1 MLKRVL
7 LSICACAAFAAAL
20 SAQTGVGQ
28 IQGTITDT
36 SGAVI
41 PNAAVTLEHIQ
52 TENKFQTT
60 TNTAGFYVFPSLQ
73 TGEYR
78 LEVTVPGMQRWQGN
92 AVLAAGQ
99 RAVIDSTLTV
109 AKSAEQI
116 TVAGDVTP
124 LLSTTSPTVA
134 TIVERAR
141 IEQLPLNGRS
151 IQTLLQIA
159 VPGLEGSSSQP
170 KVYGLRDSAMDLVQ
184 DGVNL
189 QDRNTGAI
197 QSRPPGLD
205 TIQEFRVE
213 TAVSSAKLNRPA
225 SAIMITRSGTNDVH
239 GSAFLTGRNSG
250 FGVARQRQDTFT
262 KAPHLV
268 RNEFGA
274 SLGGPVFIP
283 KIYNGRNRT
292 FFFAAWEEMRNRQAS
307 TTTSAVWTNAM
318 RQGDFSGLIDGQNRR
333 ITLYDPWSVGGG
345 PNYSKTPYIDNQLP
359 MSRLSPIAKYMFG
372 VTPQATNNLSPLVG
386 SNFTG
391 LQPTN
396 IDQRTLTFRGDH
408 RLSDHDLVF
417 GRYSRGTNDQMN
429 RRAFS
434 TGGFPIT
441 TDNLYNRETY
451 YELSHTTMGSWTHTF
466 TPTLFVENVVTVS
479 LIDWQYSLNQPSAQ
493 QNISALF
500 GTPNPFNANGA
511 PYINNADYQ
520 AVSINGIVP
529 RSQYTKVFSG
539 EQNYSWNRGQHQLEF
554 GWRYRQEILDTLPDA
569 PEQSILSYASN
580 ATAIYNPSTGT
591 AFGAQALTGDN
602 GANFFLG
609 IADSYVQQR
618 RPQNFN
624 MKGKDI
630 AGYIQDNWKIR
641 RDLTIN
647 AGLRWQYL
655 GPYLDSKGMTAA
667 WDFASKSL
675 VRSVTTQQLIDSG
688 YTTKPIADGYVD
700 VGVKYI
706 TPEQAHLPHN
716 LIEASKHDFT
726 PRLGF
731 AYNPHFG
738 KRSLVVRG
746 GYGMYYFPIPART
759 FSELRFNPPMTGTYR
774 LSWNDSA
781 YTVDALPNALLRY
794 APDVITGREFHQ
806 CHPHRCSR
814 ARYPDDRAQ
823 SRPAHRPGARIQ
835 LHHRARGGQG
845 HRRARRLHRH
855 CRPQSGN
862 DGAVQS
868 QPR

>member
-1 MLKRVL
+1 MLKHVL
-7 LSICACAAFAAAL
+7 LFICVLSAFAVAL
-20 SAQTGVGQ
+20 CAQTGVGQ
-28 IQGTITDT
+28 IQGTITDS

-41 PNAAVTLEHIQ
+41 PNAAVVLEHFQ

-60 TNTAGFYVFPSLQ
+60 TNSAGFYVFPSLQ

-141 IEQLPLNGRS
+141 IEQLPLNGRT

-225 SAIMITRSGTNDVH
+225 SAIMITRSGTNEVH
-239 GSAFLTGRNSG
+239 GSVFLTGRNSG

-274 SLGGPVFIP
+274 SLGGPVVIP
-283 KIYNGRNRT
+283 KLYHGKNRT
-292 FFFAAWEEMRNRQAS
+292 FFFASWEEVRNRQAS

-359 MSRLSPIAKYMFG
+359 MNRLSPIAKYMFG

-520 AVSINGIVP
+520 GVSINGIVP

-554 GWRYRQEILDTLPDA
+554 GWR
-569 PEQSILSYASN
+569 
-580 ATAIYNPSTGT
+580 
-591 AFGAQALTGDN
+591 
-602 GANFFLG
+602 
-609 IADSYVQQR
+609 
-618 RPQNFN
+618 
-624 MKGKDI
+624 
-630 AGYIQDNWKIR
+630 
-641 RDLTIN
+641 
-647 AGLRWQYL
+647 
-655 GPYLDSKGMTAA
+655 
-667 WDFASKSL
+667 
-675 VRSVTTQQLIDSG
+675 
-688 YTTKPIADGYVD
+688 
-700 VGVKYI
+700 
-706 TPEQAHLPHN
+706 
-716 LIEASKHDFT
+716 
-726 PRLGF
+726 
-731 AYNPHFG
+731 
-738 KRSLVVRG
+738 
-746 GYGMYYFPIPART
+746 
-759 FSELRFNPPMTGTYR
+759 
-774 LSWNDSA
+774 
-781 YTVDALPNALLRY
+781 
-794 APDVITGREFHQ
+794 
-806 CHPHRCSR
+806 
-814 ARYPDDRAQ
+814 
-823 SRPAHRPGARIQ
+823 
-835 LHHRARGGQG
+835 
-845 HRRARRLHRH
+845 
-855 CRPQSGN
+855 
-862 DGAVQS
+862 
-868 QPR
+868 